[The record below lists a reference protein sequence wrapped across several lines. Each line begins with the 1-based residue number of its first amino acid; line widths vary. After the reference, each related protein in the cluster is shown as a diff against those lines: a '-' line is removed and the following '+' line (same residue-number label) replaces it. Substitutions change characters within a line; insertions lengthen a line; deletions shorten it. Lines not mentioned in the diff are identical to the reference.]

1 MARRAAWRL
10 SRPSGLTY
18 VHDLEYRVFKGFRSF
33 LLRGNVV
40 DLAVG
45 IVIGAAFTAVITGF
59 VAAFLTPL
67 IGVATGAVGDYSK
80 QVLTI
85 SGTTFPY
92 GAFLN
97 ALISFVLVAA
107 VIYFVVV
114 VPVGKLQARL
124 EPAKGE
130 PMARTDC
137 PDCLS
142 SVPAAAIRC
151 AHCTSELAGRP
162 GFPAQMSPAR

>member
-1 MARRAAWRL
+1 M
-10 SRPSGLTY
+10 
-18 VHDLEYRVFKGFRSF
+18 FKGFRSF

-45 IVIGAAFTAVITGF
+45 IVVGAAFTAVVTGF
-59 VAAFLTPL
+59 VTAFLTPL

-80 QVLTI
+80 RSFEVG
-85 SGTTFPY
+85 GTSFPY

-97 ALISFVLVAA
+97 ALISFVLIAA
-107 VIYFVVV
+107 VIYFAVVL
-114 VPVGKLQARL
+114 PVGKLQQRF
-124 EPAKGE
+124 EPVKDVPVPKA
-130 PMARTDC
+130 DC

-142 SVPAAAIRC
+142 SVPAAAVRC

-162 GFPAQMSPAR
+162 GFPVQALSTR

>member
-1 MARRAAWRL
+1 ML
-10 SRPSGLTY
+10 
-18 VHDLEYRVFKGFRSF
+18 KGFRSF

-45 IVIGAAFTAVITGF
+45 IVIGAAFTAVVTGF
-59 VAAFLTPL
+59 VTAFLTPL
-67 IGVATGAVGDYSK
+67 IGVATGAVGDFSK
-80 QVLTI
+80 ETFSVGDTD
-85 SGTTFPY
+85 FPY

-114 VPVGKLQARL
+114 MPVTKLQDRL
-124 EPAKGE
+124 DGDKKAAK
-130 PMARTDC
+130 TKC

-142 SVPAAAIRC
+142 SVPTAAVRC
-151 AHCTSELAGRP
+151 AFCTSDLVGRP
-162 GFPAQMSPAR
+162 GFPTQAQAREAATATAASTS